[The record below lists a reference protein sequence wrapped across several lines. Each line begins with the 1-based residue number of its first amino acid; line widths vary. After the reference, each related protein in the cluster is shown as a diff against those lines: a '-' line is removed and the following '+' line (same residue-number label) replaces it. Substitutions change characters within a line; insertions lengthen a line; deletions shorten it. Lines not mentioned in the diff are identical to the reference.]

1 MRLHCVVWWDKVLA
15 WEQDPRLLIP
25 QYLTLPHE
33 QKDLVF
39 LFIQSLSHVFQKH
52 LTLNITDEEGT
63 LQTTNRWGET
73 VFRHLRMVF
82 ERQQK
87 TRTLIIAA
95 LVVAKRSSFRQDVIA
110 NPMEIREAMPQVRK
124 RLDNPKTTTTRYYI
138 ERFHNLLEEGKQ
150 TEARKQA
157 NARFNVLLG
166 RLQEHGLVEGN
177 PSNLTVDVLK
187 QATHALKHK
196 SPVLDDILRLGG
208 NKEQLVTQLEQWLE

>member
-1 MRLHCVVWWDKVLA
+1 MGVLSSKGTHSMLSSVVP
-15 WEQDPRLLIP
+15 E
-25 QYLTLPHE
+25 YLTLPHE

-52 LTLNITDEEGT
+52 LTLNITGEEGT

-73 VFRHLRMVF
+73 VFRYLRMVF

-95 LVVAKRSSFRQDVIA
+95 LVVAKRSSFRQAVIA
-110 NPMEIREAMPQVRK
+110 NPMEIRDAMPHARK
-124 RLDNPKTTTTRYYI
+124 PLDNPKNTTTKYYS

-157 NARFNVLLG
+157 NARFDVLLG

-187 QATHALKHK
+187 QATRALKQK
-196 SPVLDDILRLGG
+196 SPALDDILRLGG
-208 NKEQLVTQLEQWLE
+208 NKDQLVTQLEQWLE

>member
-1 MRLHCVVWWDKVLA
+1 MVGQGVGLGARSSPSHS
-15 WEQDPRLLIP
+15 RIP
-25 QYLTLPHE
+25 NPSHG

-52 LTLNITDEEGT
+52 LTLNITDEQGT

-73 VFRHLRMVF
+73 VFQYLQYLRMVF

-95 LVVAKRSSFRQDVIA
+95 L
-110 NPMEIREAMPQVRK
+110 NPMEIRDAMPHARE
-124 RLDNPKTTTTRYYI
+124 RLDNPKTTTTKYYI

-157 NARFNVLLG
+157 NARFDVLLG
-166 RLQEHGLVEGN
+166 RLREHGLVEVTHLALG
-177 PSNLTVDVLK
+177 PVFFSKPEAVASEGQDPPPPPPGEAARPNLQVV
-187 QATHALKHK
+187 AY
-196 SPVLDDILRLGG
+196 
-208 NKEQLVTQLEQWLE
+208 QLCVFLY